1 MDSHILGW
9 VAVLLY
15 LAAEAYSIVA
25 LVRPRAPRF
34 LVPLLIISGL
44 VLQFVDLQVRARTLH
59 AVPYVT
65 LGGSMSLFGWMLGL
79 TGLALLFRH
88 GDRAIGPFLI
98 PFVILSSGIGLLLPF
113 EARSPSGDTRGP
125 LFALHVTLAILA
137 YAAFTL
143 SFVLSLLYLIQ
154 KRQLQRVQTG
164 LLFSRLPA
172 LEVIGKMNRT
182 AVSIGLSVLG
192 ISVVLGVVWAERVW
206 GRLPDAKLG
215 SAILTLIVYGFL
227 LWKDRRGWVG
237 ERVAFLSMLGFAL
250 IIFSYTFVN
259 LYLSSEHVFR

>member
-15 LAAEAYSIVA
+15 LGAEAYTIVS
-25 LVRPRAPRF
+25 LVRPRGPQI
-34 LVPLLIISGL
+34 LVPLLIVSGL
-44 VLQFVDLQVRARTLH
+44 VLQFADLELRARALH
-59 AVPYVT
+59 SVPYVT
-65 LGGSMSLFGWMLGL
+65 LGGSVSLFGWMLGL
-79 TGLALLFRH
+79 TYLALLFRH
-88 GDRAIGPFLI
+88 RDRAIGPFLI
-98 PFVILSSGIGLLLPF
+98 PFVILSSVIGLLLPF
-113 EARSPSGDTRGP
+113 DARPPSGEMRGT

-154 KRQLQRVQTG
+154 KRQLRRVQTG

-172 LEVIGKMNRT
+172 LDVIGRMNRT

-215 SAILTLIVYGFL
+215 SALLTLVVYGFL

-237 ERVAFLSMLGFAL
+237 ERVALLSMLGFAL
-250 IIFSYTFVN
+250 ILFSYTFVN
-259 LYLSSEHVFR
+259 LYSSEHVFR